1 MASVN
6 WPWIRYP
13 IWFQHSQRSLR
24 RSHSLCSQLRADSH
38 AKCWHPQHRDHRDP
52 QNALTSQWWRKE
64 KSIYFCRKLGTLPI
78 QFVRYWSPFRSCF
91 PSETEYSLTASR
103 YVQQPHAIVGDSDP
117 VSRTNRKSVTSP
129 IQSDIIRSIA
139 WQYDGDCVE
148 VESLRQKQVGPSLL
162 HCLTYHGLAYQG
174 RAADDKHADR
184 AAKHAEEQR
193 YNMLNTKKLVSIFDL
208 VPNCTN
214 RSPQLLSYL
223 NNYCK
228 SRPKEVLQR
237 GHSTAR
243 KRSTFIVLTFFQS
256 LTFRSTGTS

>member
-1 MASVN
+1 
-6 WPWIRYP
+6 
-13 IWFQHSQRSLR
+13 
-24 RSHSLCSQLRADSH
+24 
-38 AKCWHPQHRDHRDP
+38 
-52 QNALTSQWWRKE
+52 
-64 KSIYFCRKLGTLPI
+64 
-78 QFVRYWSPFRSCF
+78 
-91 PSETEYSLTASR
+91 
-103 YVQQPHAIVGDSDP
+103 VGDSDP

-129 IQSDIIRSIA
+129 IHSDIIRSIA

-162 HCLTYHGLAYQG
+162 HPIVSLITDWHIRVVQPTISMLIV
-174 RAADDKHADR
+174 RP
-184 AAKHAEEQR
+184 
-193 YNMLNTKKLVSIFDL
+193 NMLRSSGITCWIPRSLFQSFDL

-243 KRSTFIVLTFFQS
+243 KRSTFIILTFFQS